1 MVEIYN
7 IARNI
12 CPWILYTESELQ
24 TRFASGVIDQFQ
36 VYLIATVVGLVTD
49 LYFGENQQAG
59 WNAENDIYTEKVIQK
74 AREGYA
80 TIEITP

>member
-1 MVEIYN
+1 
-7 IARNI
+7 
-12 CPWILYTESELQ
+12 
-24 TRFASGVIDQFQ
+24 VIDQFQ

-49 LYFGENQQAG
+49 LYFGENQQAR